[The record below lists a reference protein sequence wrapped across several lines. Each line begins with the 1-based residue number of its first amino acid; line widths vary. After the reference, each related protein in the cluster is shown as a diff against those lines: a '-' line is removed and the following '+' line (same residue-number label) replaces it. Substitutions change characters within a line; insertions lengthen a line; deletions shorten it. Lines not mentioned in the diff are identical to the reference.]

1 MAYQWVD
8 TIGNDAQSA
17 RTGAPPRFGA
27 EVKAR
32 RQVPGAHWCALLH
45 RGQRH
50 RGWGGWHEDDAADCR
65 VRSSHHRSGARR
77 QRSGGRRHQQR
88 HEPGGASAASCSSSI
103 PRAVQTAATIYGVG
117 SGGCSGYSSSLTV
130 EVRESRGAGYAVVA
144 RAGCIAAA
152 NRSCTAITTRV
163 TKRPGARYT
172 VYQIGASPRF

>member
-1 MAYQWVD
+1 MAGMKMMQRIVVCGAL
-8 TIGNDAQSA
+8 I
-17 RTGAPPRFGA
+17 TGA
-27 EVKAR
+27 
-32 RQVPGAHWCALLH
+32 AL
-45 RGQRH
+45 
-50 RGWGGWHEDDAADCR
+50 GGSGVAAADT
-65 VRSSHHRSGARR
+65 SSATSPAA
-77 QRSGGRRHQQR
+77 
-88 HEPGGASAASCSSSI
+88 ASAASCSSSI